1 MRLFSVRE
9 RSGFCFL
16 SKHSCSGGEISKG
29 AKQRKGRKSRKGE
42 ERVGA
47 RRSGGPGPRAGGRG
61 DTRSGRLRRPVPR
74 KGGSKRQA
82 KAVRSSSAWPLGTS
96 EWLRPGG
103 RRVPGKTA
111 RPAGGRAPCPLA
123 PAPRTPHPCAQRCTV
138 GPGSR
143 GSQPTFPAKS
153 CLCLGPLRTELPG
166 AGEGR
171 RCSGTQGSAACSL
184 VERSRQLRQ
193 SGGPASLGWA
203 EKQGQVSGCQGVPGL
218 WLLGTSGSPMPQAC
232 GEGRRRL
239 RLSAGAGGWAQGC
252 HSGAQD
258 GARLLFP
265 ATCRGGGLSPAPP
278 SAGAKAK
285 RGQALGPA
293 HPPRHPGTPAPWHPA
308 PSTLAPGHS
317 GARGRLFSRW
327 AGESAADLGLR
338 PLPSGQHVAALAPA
352 SI

>member
-1 MRLFSVRE
+1 M
-9 RSGFCFL
+9 
-16 SKHSCSGGEISKG
+16 
-29 AKQRKGRKSRKGE
+29 
-42 ERVGA
+42 
-47 RRSGGPGPRAGGRG
+47 
-61 DTRSGRLRRPVPR
+61 
-74 KGGSKRQA
+74 
-82 KAVRSSSAWPLGTS
+82 
-96 EWLRPGG
+96 
-103 RRVPGKTA
+103 
-111 RPAGGRAPCPLA
+111 
-123 PAPRTPHPCAQRCTV
+123 
-138 GPGSR
+138 
-143 GSQPTFPAKS
+143 
-153 CLCLGPLRTELPG
+153 
-166 AGEGR
+166 
-171 RCSGTQGSAACSL
+171 
-184 VERSRQLRQ
+184 ERSRQLRQ
-193 SGGPASLGWA
+193 AGGPASLGWA

-218 WLLGTSGSPMPQAC
+218 WLLGTSGSPVPQGC
-232 GEGRRRL
+232 GEGRRRP

-327 AGESAADLGLR
+327 AGESTANLDLR